1 MVLTGYLLS
10 GLLAVGIVF
19 IGSRFLWDPAA
30 ASRDF
35 GIPNSPPL
43 STGFTGWLAVKGARD
58 IGSGLFVFLLMAN
71 GSPRLLGEFL
81 LVASLIA
88 MGDAAI
94 VLRSGG
100 SRTVAFGVHGLTAVV
115 IIAAGASLIG
125 AANG

>member
-1 MVLTGYLLS
+1 MILTGYLLS
-10 GLLAVGIVF
+10 SLLAIGIVF

-58 IGSGLFVFLLMAN
+58 IGSGLFVVLLMAN

-100 SRTVAFGVHGLTAVV
+100 SRTTAFGIHGLTALV
-115 IIAAGASLIG
+115 IITAGACLIG
-125 AANG
+125 ATN

>member
-10 GLLAVGIVF
+10 SLIAVGIVF

-35 GIPNSPPL
+35 GIPNSPSP

-58 IGSGLFVFLLMAN
+58 IVSGLFVFLPWR

-88 MGDAAI
+88 LGDAAI

-100 SRTVAFGVHGLTAVV
+100 SRTAAFGIHGLTALV

-125 AANG
+125 AAN

>member
-10 GLLAVGIVF
+10 GLIAVGIVF
-19 IGSRFLWDPAA
+19 IGSRFLWDPAT

-43 STGFTGWLAVKGARD
+43 STGFAGWLAVKGARD
-58 IGSGLFVFLLMAN
+58 IVSGLFVFLLMAN
-71 GSPRLLGEFL
+71 GSTRLLGEFL

-100 SRTVAFGVHGLTAVV
+100 SRTAAFGIHGLTALV

-125 AANG
+125 GVNG

>member
-10 GLLAVGIVF
+10 SLIEVGIAF
-19 IGSRFLWDPAA
+19 IRSRFLWDPAA

-35 GIPNSPPL
+35 GIRNSPSP

-58 IGSGLFVFLLMAN
+58 IVSGVFVFLLMAN

-88 MGDAAI
+88 LGDAAI

-100 SRTVAFGVHGLTAVV
+100 SRTAAFGIHGLTAVV

-125 AANG
+125 AANR

>member
-1 MVLTGYLLS
+1 MALIGYSLS
-10 GLLAVGIVF
+10 GLIAVGIVF
-19 IGSRFLWDPAA
+19 IGARFLRDPAA

-35 GIPNSPPL
+35 GIPNPPSP
-43 STGFTGWLAVKGARD
+43 STGFTVWLAVKGVRD
-58 IGSGLFVFLLMAN
+58 IVSGLFVFLLMAS
-71 GSPRLLGEFL
+71 GSPRLLGEFM

-100 SRTVAFGVHGLTAVV
+100 SRTAAFGIHGITALV

-125 AANG
+125 AAN

>member
-10 GLLAVGIVF
+10 SLIAVGIVF

-35 GIPNSPPL
+35 GIPNSPAP
-43 STGFTGWLAVKGARD
+43 STGFTGWLAVKGVRD
-58 IGSGLFVFLLMAN
+58 MVSGLFIILLMVS
-71 GSPRLLGEFL
+71 GPPRLLGEFM

-88 MGDAAI
+88 MSDAAI

-100 SRTVAFGVHGLTAVV
+100 SRTAAFGIHGLTALV
-115 IIAAGASLIG
+115 IIVAGASLIG
-125 AANG
+125 AAT